1 MHEPSRTALARP
13 WRALVARHGLAEGR
27 ATRHAGGGLLLV
39 FLLMAAPS
47 AASAATGPLLSLTP
61 ERVSNGH
68 LALAGQPWR
77 VRVVMQPWVEGQTA
91 TVRFYR
97 HGHKLRAVN
106 VNLTMSPTGR
116 SGMALVAFNT
126 SKPGTVEVRATHLAT
141 PTAIQLVAKPV
152 KVDVAALH
160 AGPGARGPAVR
171 LLQQRLAAKGYVVGR
186 RGFFD
191 QRTARAV
198 LAFRKVTGMARTN
211 VADTGLFKA
220 VLAGKGTF
228 RVRHPEHGKHVEV
241 DLSRQVVA
249 LVNGSRVERIYPAS
263 SGKPSTPTI
272 QGTFRVYSKSPG
284 FNAKGMFYSN
294 YFIRGFAIHGYASV
308 PVFAAS
314 HGCLRVPNPDAIS
327 IYRWIKIGNIVDVYP

>member
-1 MHEPSRTALARP
+1 MPKRC
-13 WRALVARHGLAEGR
+13 
-27 ATRHAGGGLLLV
+27 GLLLV
-39 FLLMAAPS
+39 FFVLAAPS

-61 ERVSNGH
+61 ERVTANR

-106 VNLTMSPTGR
+106 VNLQMSPTGK
-116 SGMALVAFNT
+116 SGMALVAFRT
-126 SKPGTVEVRATHLAT
+126 SKPGAIQIKATHLAT
-141 PTAIQLVAKPV
+141 PTAVALVATPV
-152 KVDVAALH
+152 RVNVAAGH
-160 AGPGARGPAVR
+160 ARPGARGPAVR
-171 LLQQRLAAKGYVVGR
+171 LLQQRLAAKGYVVGQ
-186 RGFFD
+186 RGLFD

-198 LAFRKVTGMARTN
+198 LAFRKVTGMARTSN
-211 VADTGLFKA
+211 ADSGLFKA

-228 RVRHPEHGKHVEV
+228 KVRHPEHGKHVEA

-249 LVNGSRVERIYPAS
+249 LIRGSRVERIYPAS

-272 QGTFRVYSKSPG
+272 QGSFRVYSKAPG
-284 FNAKGMFYSN
+284 FNAKGMYFSN
-294 YFIRGFAIHGYASV
+294 YFIRGFAIHGYFQV

-314 HGCLRVPNPDAIS
+314 HGCLRIPIPDAVS
-327 IYRWIKIGNIVDVYP
+327 VFRWIRVGDIVDVYP

>member
-1 MHEPSRTALARP
+1 MCKRC
-13 WRALVARHGLAEGR
+13 
-27 ATRHAGGGLLLV
+27 GLLLV

-61 ERVSNGH
+61 ERVTGGR
-68 LALAGQPWR
+68 LALAAQPWR

-106 VNLTMSPTGR
+106 VNLTMSKTGK
-116 SGMALVAFNT
+116 SGMALVAFKT
-126 SKPGTVEVRATHLAT
+126 STAGSVEVRATHLAT
-141 PTAIQLVAKPV
+141 PTAPQLVARPV
-152 KVDVAALH
+152 RVKVAALR

-186 RGFFD
+186 GGLFD
-191 QRTARAV
+191 KRTARALLV
-198 LAFRKVTGMARTN
+198 FRKVAGMARTAA
-211 VADTGLFKA
+211 ADSALFKA

-228 RVRHPEHGKHVEV
+228 RVRHPEHGKHVEA

-249 LVNGSRVERIYPAS
+249 LIRGSRVERIYPAS

-272 QGTFRVYSKSPG
+272 QGSFRVYSKLPG
-284 FNAKGMFYSN
+284 FNAKAMYYSN
-294 YFIRGFAIHGYASV
+294 FFIRGFAIHGYASV

-314 HGCLRVPNPDAIS
+314 HGCLRIPNPDAVS
-327 IYRWIKIGNIVDVYP
+327 VFRWIKIGDIVDVYP

>member
-1 MHEPSRTALARP
+1 MPKRC
-13 WRALVARHGLAEGR
+13 
-27 ATRHAGGGLLLV
+27 GLLLV

-106 VNLTMSPTGR
+106 VNLTMSPTGK
-116 SGMALVAFNT
+116 SGMAVVAFGT
-126 SKPGTVEVRATHLAT
+126 SKPGTVEVQATHLAT

-152 KVDVAALH
+152 RVDVAALR
-160 AGPGARGPAVR
+160 ARPGARGPAVR

-186 RGFFD
+186 RGLFD

-198 LAFRKVTGMARTN
+198 LAFRKVTGMARTT
-211 VADTGLFKA
+211 VAGTGLFKA
-220 VLAGKGTF
+220 LLAGKGTF
-228 RVRHPEHGKHVEV
+228 RVRHPDHGKHVEA
-241 DLSRQVVA
+241 DLSRQVIA
-249 LVNGSRVERIYPAS
+249 LVQGAKVLRIYPAS

-272 QGTFRVYSKSPG
+272 QGSFRVYSKSPG
-284 FNAKGMFYSN
+284 FNAKGMFYSD
-294 YFIRGFAIHGYASV
+294 YFIRGFAIHGYAEV

-314 HGCLRVPNPDAIS
+314 HGCLRIPIPDAIS
-327 IYRWIKIGNIVDVYP
+327 VFRWIKVGDIVDVYP

>member
-1 MHEPSRTALARP
+1 MPKRC
-13 WRALVARHGLAEGR
+13 
-27 ATRHAGGGLLLV
+27 GLLLV

-106 VNLTMSPTGR
+106 VNLTMSPTGK
-116 SGMALVAFNT
+116 SGMAVVAFGT
-126 SKPGTVEVRATHLAT
+126 SKPGTVQVQATHLAT

-152 KVDVAALH
+152 RVDVAALR
-160 AGPGARGPAVR
+160 ARPGARGPAVR
-171 LLQQRLAAKGYVVGR
+171 LLQQRLAAKGYVVGQ
-186 RGFFD
+186 RGLFD

-198 LAFRKVTGMARTN
+198 LAFRKVTDMARTT

-220 VLAGKGTF
+220 LLAGKGTF
-228 RVRHPEHGKHVEV
+228 RVRHPDHGKHVEA
-241 DLSRQVVA
+241 DLSRQVIA
-249 LVNGSRVERIYPAS
+249 LVQGAKVLRIYPAS

-272 QGTFRVYSKSPG
+272 QGSFRVYSKSPG
-284 FNAKGMFYSN
+284 FNAKGMFYSD
-294 YFIRGFAIHGYASV
+294 YFIRGFAIHGYAEV

-314 HGCLRVPNPDAIS
+314 HGCLRIPIPDAIS
-327 IYRWIKIGNIVDVYP
+327 VFRWIKVGDIVDVYP

>member
-1 MHEPSRTALARP
+1 MHAPSRTTFARHAR
-13 WRALVARHGLAEGR
+13 RALP
-27 ATRHAGGGLLLV
+27 LV
-39 FLLMAAPS
+39 VVLMAAPS

-97 HGHKLRAVN
+97 HGHKLRVVN
-106 VNLTMSPTGR
+106 VNLTMSPTGK
-116 SGMALVAFNT
+116 SGMAVVAFGT
-126 SKPGTVEVRATHLAT
+126 TKPGTVEVQATHLAT

-152 KVDVAALH
+152 RVDVAALH
-160 AGPGARGPAVR
+160 AAPGARGPAVR
-171 LLQQRLAAKGYVVGR
+171 LLQQRLAAKGYVVGQ
-186 RGFFD
+186 RGLFD

-211 VADTGLFKA
+211 VADTSLFKA
-220 VLAGKGTF
+220 LLAGKGTF
-228 RVRHPEHGKHVEV
+228 RVRHPEHGKHVEA
-241 DLSRQVVA
+241 DLSRQVIA
-249 LVNGSRVERIYPAS
+249 LIQGGKVQRIYPAS

-272 QGTFRVYSKSPG
+272 QGSFRVYSKSAG
-284 FNAKGMFYSN
+284 FNTKGMYYSD
-294 YFIRGFAIHGYASV
+294 YFIRGFAIHGYAEV

-314 HGCLRVPNPDAIS
+314 HGCLRIPIPDAIS
-327 IYRWIKIGNIVDVYP
+327 VFRWIKIGDIVDVYP

>member
-1 MHEPSRTALARP
+1 MHVPSRTTFARHV
-13 WRALVARHGLAEGR
+13 RRGLALV
-27 ATRHAGGGLLLV
+27 V
-39 FLLMAAPS
+39 VLMAAPS

-97 HGHKLRAVN
+97 HGHKLRVVN

-116 SGMALVAFNT
+116 SGMAVVAFGT
-126 SKPGTVEVRATHLAT
+126 SKPGTVEVQATHLAT

-152 KVDVAALH
+152 RVDVAALR
-160 AGPGARGPAVR
+160 ARPGARGPAVR
-171 LLQQRLAAKGYVVGR
+171 LLQQRLAAKGYVIGQ
-186 RGFFD
+186 RGLFD

-198 LAFRKVTGMARTN
+198 LAFRKVTGMARTTA
-211 VADTGLFKA
+211 ADTRLFKA
-220 VLAGKGTF
+220 LLAGKGTF
-228 RVRHPEHGKHVEV
+228 KVRHPEHGKHVEA
-241 DLSRQVVA
+241 DLSRQVIA
-249 LVNGSRVERIYPAS
+249 LIQGSRVERIYPAS

-272 QGTFRVYSKSPG
+272 QGSFRVYSKSPG
-284 FNAKGMFYSN
+284 FNAKGMYYSD
-294 YFIRGFAIHGYASV
+294 YFIRGFAIHGYAEV

-314 HGCLRVPNPDAIS
+314 HGCLRIPIPDAIS
-327 IYRWIKIGNIVDVYP
+327 VFRWIKIGDIVDVYP